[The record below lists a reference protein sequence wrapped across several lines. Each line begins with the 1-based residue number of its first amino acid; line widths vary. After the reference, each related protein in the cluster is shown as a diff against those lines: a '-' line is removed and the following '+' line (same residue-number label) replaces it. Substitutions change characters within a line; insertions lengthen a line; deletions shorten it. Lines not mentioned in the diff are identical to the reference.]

1 MYVYVCLR
9 QFFCSGGGVFLPRGG
24 DLRGDLLLAP
34 APPQRGSHPTY
45 LQSPRQVY
53 TGLGHVCYLQ
63 GNDSLAEVRTY
74 MTARILL
81 NIYTYSTY
89 MTL

>member
-1 MYVYVCLR
+1 MYVYVCMR
-9 QFFCSGGGVFLPRGG
+9 QFFGSGGGVFLPRGG

-34 APPQRGSHPTY
+34 APPQRGTY
-45 LQSPRQVY
+45 LQSLRQVY

-81 NIYTYSTY
+81 NISY